1 MIKFTLK
8 FFFVIF
14 LLFVFAYIQSESGNT
29 AAIIVFLIIAV
40 FIIGLII
47 ASSNSKKVQERGASF
62 TSKIKYTENFHPSRI
77 VNGVDNLY
85 QFSVDNTSKK
95 ILYLKGNAKLV
106 IDYSKVISVHV
117 VEDNTVIS
125 NKSLFRTVGGALIGG
140 AIAGGAG
147 MIVGGLTGPSKE
159 KKKVSCVKVVIG
171 LRDMKTPSLTINCF
185 DAKTM
190 TVERKQEID
199 VNGMEGYK
207 YRQGASDAQTIA
219 SILSVIIDSMSNNK
233 DNAAL
238 QDVSKN
244 QDDVIS
250 QLERLGKLKEKG
262 ILSEEEFISQKEKL
276 LSKQ

>member
-1 MIKFTLK
+1 MY
-8 FFFVIF
+8 
-14 LLFVFAYIQSESGNT
+14 YIN
-29 AAIIVFLIIAV
+29 IL
-40 FIIGLII
+40 
-47 ASSNSKKVQERGASF
+47 
-62 TSKIKYTENFHPSRI
+62 TSKIMDFITFFILIMVVAFIAGIMIAASNAKKAQERVETYSKRISDINGYKPSRI

-95 ILYLKGNAKLV
+95 ILYLTGNTKMI
-106 IDYSKVISVHV
+106 IDYSKVISVQV

-140 AIAGGAG
+140 AVAGGAG

-171 LRDMKTPSLTINCF
+171 LRDINTPSITINCF
-185 DAKTM
+185 DSKTM
-190 TVERKQEID
+190 TVERKKEID